1 MASEHEGRRSSQTG
15 APARAAVA
23 PAGEE
28 RPGAL
33 LAYPAREPPAT
44 ACIVP
49 AEFLSVHPTR
59 QSLVSRGRQRSL
71 GDANG

>member
-1 MASEHEGRRSSQTG
+1 MASAHEGRRSSQTG
-15 APARAAVA
+15 APR
-23 PAGEE
+23 PQLHQAGEE

-49 AEFLSVHPTR
+49 VELLSAPTR
-59 QSLVSRGRQRSL
+59 QSPVSRGRQRSMDD
-71 GDANG
+71 GNG